1 MATRTDQELVA
12 QAEHVRWEIRQVLE
26 LASHLEQLRRQGTTV
41 LFDALD
47 AAALESFLI
56 HARALTEFFWS
67 DHKLKRSG
75 ERSYPNDARAGDWFA
90 GHHRGWDAGPKPAVL
105 SDVEERVGYGVAHVS
120 FRRIDN
126 VQNWGWQP
134 LDIAH
139 HLASRFYEFAS
150 SARPNRLPEGF
161 QATAYD
167 MVMTYR
173 VAVAER
179 EPFERL
185 RTPPQPVG
193 TPGFATLESTPAS
206 AAALR

>member
-1 MATRTDQELVA
+1 M
-12 QAEHVRWEIRQVLE
+12 RWEIRQVLE
-26 LASHLEQLRRQGTTV
+26 LGNHLEQLRRQGTTV
-41 LFDALD
+41 LADALD

-67 DHKLKRSG
+67 DHKLRRNG
-75 ERSYPNDARAGDWFA
+75 DRFYPNDARAGDWFA

-120 FRRIDN
+120 FRRIDTM
-126 VQNWGWQP
+126 QNWGWQP

-139 HLASRFYEFAS
+139 HLASRFYEFAI
-150 SARPNRLPEGF
+150 SAQPNRLPEGF
-161 QATAYD
+161 EATAYD

-193 TPGFATLESTPAS
+193 TLGFAMLQTTPTS
-206 AAALR
+206 VTRPR